1 MKSCNSVRRENN
13 PIATE
18 NGRQLFFLENCLAF
32 ILSILTNV
40 LNCFFSLVCTFRH
53 RNHEIIDFNFP
64 STIFPFWVAYIIYN
78 TIVRWPASTLIYIKH
93 VEIFHQKNLNNKFL
107 WSKKNRDSFGMFRNI
122 VIFDMESLELIN
134 YSTDICSS
142 CPCTTVVYCELFQF
156 SFLLG
161 GASFR
166 LKNFFF
172 TIRCYSFII
181 DR

>member
-1 MKSCNSVRRENN
+1 VSLGLLLVTEIMKLL
-13 PIATE
+13 I
-18 NGRQLFFLENCLAF
+18 
-32 ILSILTNV
+32 
-40 LNCFFSLVCTFRH
+40 
-53 RNHEIIDFNFP
+53 
-64 STIFPFWVAYIIYN
+64 STSHQPFFPFWVAYIICSN
-78 TIVRWPASTLIYIKH
+78 IVLWPASTLIHILNMLKFSTTKNQIT
-93 VEIFHQKNLNNKFL
+93 IFCEE
-107 WSKKNRDSFGMFRNI
+107 KKNRDSFGMFRNI
-122 VIFDMESLELIN
+122 VIFDTESLELIN

-172 TIRCYSFII
+172 TIRYLFII